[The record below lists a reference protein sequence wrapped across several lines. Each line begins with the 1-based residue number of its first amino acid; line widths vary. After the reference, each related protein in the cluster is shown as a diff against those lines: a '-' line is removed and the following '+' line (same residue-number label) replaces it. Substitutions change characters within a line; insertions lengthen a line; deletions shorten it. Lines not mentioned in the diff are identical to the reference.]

1 MGWSFRRL
9 RRAVKSEGLFGVL
22 IGLDPFGRR
31 VGATMRRS
39 FAKHSLEAGYDI
51 RTIQGLIRHR
61 DVLTTMIS
69 PHVLNQGGRGVRR
82 PLDAEP

>member
-1 MGWSFRRL
+1 
-9 RRAVKSEGLFGVL
+9 
-22 IGLDPFGRR
+22 
-31 VGATMRRS
+31 MRRS